1 VNPSPS
7 EKESPSQPVDDKKF
21 VQEYRRTCQDCG
33 KVWHSLEG
41 REKQIQ
47 RESTCCYC
55 SMCYPRVSKDWD
67 VSQDS
72 RTRDERENELV
83 RLRTC
88 PSCNSTNYQ
97 EEILT
102 YERK

>member
-1 VNPSPS
+1 MDNP
-7 EKESPSQPVDDKKF
+7 KF
-21 VQEYRRTCQDCG
+21 VQEYRRTCLDCG

-47 RESTCCYC
+47 EESTCCYC
-55 SMCYPRVSKDWD
+55 SMCFPTRSKGDD
-67 VSQDS
+67 VSQDEG
-72 RTRDERENELV
+72 TRDERENELV

-88 PSCNSTNYQ
+88 PSCQSKNYQ